1 MKTAL
6 GELSDMNDQ
15 IEPGLY
21 RIERRIG
28 EEEREFDFRIRGGKF
43 RCREAENPFPE
54 PPAAVDTKLSLQRSP
69 R

>member
-28 EEEREFDFRIRGGKF
+28 EEEGEFDFRIRGGKF
-43 RCREAENPFPE
+43 RCREAEP
-54 PPAAVDTKLSLQRSP
+54 VP
-69 R
+69 RTPSCS

>member
-1 MKTAL
+1 VKTAL

-28 EEEREFDFRIRGGKF
+28 EEEGEFDFRIRGGKF

-54 PPAAVDTKLSLQRSP
+54 PPAAVDAKLSFQSASR
-69 R
+69 